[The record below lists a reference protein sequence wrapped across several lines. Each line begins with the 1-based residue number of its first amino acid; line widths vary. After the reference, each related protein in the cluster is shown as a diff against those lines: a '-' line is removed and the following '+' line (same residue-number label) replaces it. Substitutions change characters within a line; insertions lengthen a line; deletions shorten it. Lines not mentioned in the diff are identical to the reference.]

1 MGCGAG
7 RNCVFVSLDGVQ
19 QKVPGIADNQGM
31 PHQTTNLT
39 THFTTRDYLSAL
51 AVVVIWGL
59 NFIFMKFALRDF
71 TPFQMGAAR
80 YVFAVFPL
88 ILFIKR
94 PNLNIKWLLYYGL
107 FQGVGQFGF
116 LFVGLKLGMTAALA
130 SVLMQT
136 QVFFTAIFSFV
147 LLHERPSRSL
157 QIGLLLAASGLACFA
172 MNYIAPQATNT
183 LSTTL
188 FGLVFCVLG
197 ASMWAASNIVVRK
210 SQQSLSNDAS
220 FDAVAFLVWSSIV
233 PILPFIALTLLFD
246 AEATRW
252 RWLDASWGS
261 WTSIAFLGWV
271 ATIIAYALWTG
282 LLKRHPANRVAP
294 FSLGVPVVGI
304 TAGMVVL
311 GEQITHWQWGGI
323 ALVAAALLMVMFGP
337 RVLKN

>member
-1 MGCGAG
+1 
-7 RNCVFVSLDGVQ
+7 
-19 QKVPGIADNQGM
+19 M
-31 PHQTTNLT
+31 PHQTR
-39 THFTTRDYLSAL
+39 HFSNRDYLSAL

-59 NFIFMKFALRDF
+59 NFIFMKFALHDF
-71 TPFQMGAAR
+71 TPLQMGAAR

-88 ILFIKR
+88 IFFIKR
-94 PNLNIKWLLYYGL
+94 PNLDVKWLLYYGL

-136 QVFFTAIFSFV
+136 QVFFTAIFGFV

-157 QIGLLLAASGLACFA
+157 QVGLLLAASGLACFA

-183 LSTTL
+183 SENTSATTL
-188 FGLVFCVLG
+188 FGLIFCVLG

-210 SQQSLSNDAS
+210 AQQSLSKDAS

-233 PILPFIALTLLFD
+233 PILPFVGLTLLFD
-246 AEATRW
+246 AETTRW
-252 RWLDASWGS
+252 RWLAAPWSSWV
-261 WTSIAFLGWV
+261 SIAFLGWV

-304 TAGMVVL
+304 TAGMLVL
-311 GEQITHWQWGGI
+311 GEQITSWQWGGI
-323 ALVAAALLMVMFGP
+323 ALVVAALLTVMFGS
-337 RVLKN
+337 RVLKSS

>member
-1 MGCGAG
+1 
-7 RNCVFVSLDGVQ
+7 
-19 QKVPGIADNQGM
+19 M
-31 PHQTTNLT
+31 PHKTTHLA
-39 THFTTRDYLSAL
+39 THFTSRDYLSAL
-51 AVVVIWGL
+51 AVVIIWGL
-59 NFIFMKFALRDF
+59 NFIFMKFALHDF

-94 PNLNIKWLLYYGL
+94 PNLDVKWLLYYGL

-136 QVFFTAIFSFV
+136 QVFFTAIFGFV
-147 LLHERPSRSL
+147 LLYERPSRSL

-183 LSTTL
+183 PATTL
-188 FGLVFCVLG
+188 LGLIFCVLG

-210 SQQSLSNDAS
+210 AQQSLTQYAAKNTS
-220 FDAVAFLVWSSIV
+220 FDAVAFLVWSSVV
-233 PILPFIALTLLFD
+233 PVVPFIALTMIFD
-246 AEATRW
+246 AESTRW
-252 RWLDASWGS
+252 RWLAAPWSSWVS
-261 WTSIAFLGWV
+261 VAFLGWV
-271 ATIIAYALWTG
+271 ATIAAYAMWTQ

-304 TAGMVVL
+304 SAGMVVL
-311 GEQITHWQWGGI
+311 GEQITTWQWDGI
-323 ALVAAALLMVMFGP
+323 LLVVMALLTVMFGS
-337 RVLKN
+337 RIKGL

>member
-1 MGCGAG
+1 
-7 RNCVFVSLDGVQ
+7 
-19 QKVPGIADNQGM
+19 
-31 PHQTTNLT
+31 
-39 THFTTRDYLSAL
+39 
-51 AVVVIWGL
+51 
-59 NFIFMKFALRDF
+59 
-71 TPFQMGAAR
+71 

-94 PNLNIKWLLYYGL
+94 PNLDVKWLLYYGL

-136 QVFFTAIFSFV
+136 QVFFTAIFGFV

-172 MNYIAPQATNT
+172 MNYIAPQANT
-183 LSTTL
+183 SSLNAPATTL

-210 SQQSLSNDAS
+210 TQQSLSKDAS

-252 RWLDASWGS
+252 RWLDASWSS
-261 WTSIAFLGWV
+261 WASIAFLGWV

-311 GEQITHWQWGGI
+311 GEQITTWQWGGI
-323 ALVAAALLMVMFGP
+323 ALVVAALLMVMFGP